1 MEVVLCERTNVLDLG
16 EGVSCLSWT
25 AHQLAFVASLAE
37 YLIGDIHRAILQL
50 LHDGGS
56 LCVVNQAVETILEP
70 CVSGPVVIIRGSAQG
85 IQLRTI
91 AFRDDLLA
99 CIGIGAYAAR
109 GIVKADFKVVACE
122 GNALLALL
130 GIDGLPSC

>member
-1 MEVVLCERTNVLDLG
+1 MEVILCEWTNVLHLG

-37 YLIGDIHRAILQL
+37 YLIGDIHRTILQL
-50 LHDGGS
+50 LHGGCS
-56 LCVVNQAVETILEP
+56 QGVVNQAVETILEP
-70 CVSGPVVIIRGSAQG
+70 CISGPVVIVGGSAQG

-91 AFRDDLLA
+91 TFRDDLLA

-109 GIVKADFKVVACE
+109 GIVKADFEVVSCE
-122 GNALLALL
+122 GDALLALL